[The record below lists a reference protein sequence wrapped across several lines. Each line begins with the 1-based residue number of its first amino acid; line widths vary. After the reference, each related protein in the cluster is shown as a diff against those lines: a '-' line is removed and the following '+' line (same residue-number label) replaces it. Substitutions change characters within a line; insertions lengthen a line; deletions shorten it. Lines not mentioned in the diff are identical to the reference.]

1 MKNRLIVVAVAG
13 LSLGVFSLSA
23 VAAGT
28 NAAPIRIVAHQG
40 LHGNGVPGN
49 TVEAIAA
56 AYSNGWRTVE
66 TDFWRLKDGSFA
78 CMHDPKSG
86 ARLRKPYHIPNLDEV
101 LACVPTDGVLQ
112 CEIKGGYGEAYA
124 TEFMAAVKRAGLGP
138 RQITVSGNSKNL
150 ADFHRRYPE
159 YRTIWLLPIKT
170 DFDKE
175 TEKIIGIA
183 KKAGIFALC
192 PNGMRA
198 RNKTFRR
205 EHADAMRANGF
216 DVRLWGVHTP
226 EDFDFAVEVGASAI
240 TCNYPAKLTAYQ
252 KCRQS
257 EGR

>member
-1 MKNRLIVVAVAG
+1 MHVHITFGIALSIVAF
-13 LSLGVFSLSA
+13 LLPTSA
-23 VAAGT
+23 QEGRQT
-28 NAAPIRIVAHQG
+28 RSIEIVAHQG

-66 TDFWRLKDGSFA
+66 ADFWRREDGSFA

-86 ARLRKPYHIPNLDEV
+86 ARLRKPYRIPNLDEV
-101 LACVPTDGVLQ
+101 LACVPTNGVLQ

-138 RQITVSGNSKNL
+138 RQITVSGSSKNL

-170 DFDKE
+170 DFEKD

-183 KKAGIFALC
+183 KKAGVFALC

-198 RNKTFRR
+198 RNRTFRR
-205 EHADAMRANGF
+205 EHADAMRAKGF

-226 EDFDFAVEVGASAI
+226 DDFDFAVEVGASAI
-240 TCNYPAKLTAYQ
+240 TCDCPAKLAEYQ
-252 KCRQS
+252 K
-257 EGR
+257 GRTAK